1 VSSLKDTRSPESRVR
16 ERGKRTGMLAL
27 AILAGINL
35 LNYLDRYV
43 VSALLPDLKR
53 APMHLSDFELGTLM
67 SGFLIVYMLTA
78 PLFGRLGDRGSRP
91 KPIAIGVFIW
101 SLATGLSGLA
111 RNYLQLLA
119 ARAVVGIGEAAYGTI
134 APALLAD
141 FFGRRTRG
149 RAFAIFNMAIPVGA
163 ALGYVVGGVVR
174 QHYGWHA
181 AFYVA
186 GIPGVVL
193 ALWILRLPDPPR
205 GAKEESDGEG
215 ESQSDERPRRA
226 RRKATSGRTGVRP
239 GQIAEQGQRSE
250 MRGPGALPPGTPTGT
265 APTQAGSWAV
275 YLRLLRQVP
284 YMLTVLGYAAYT
296 FALGGLAFWMPYFLE
311 QVRGIPAVQ
320 ASAGFGE
327 IVVLTGFIGTFV
339 GGWLGDYWL
348 RYSRQ
353 AYLWM
358 SGWVTLLAVPAAYL
372 ALAAAA
378 PKVFYP
384 ALIVAELL
392 LFMSTGPINTA
403 IVNLV
408 RPTERA
414 SAVALSILTIHLL
427 GDVLSPSIIGKLSD
441 LYSLGAAVMVVPGA
455 VAICAVLW
463 LVAARAGSQRV
474 TKARSIT

>member
-1 VSSLKDTRSPESRVR
+1 MSRRALPLAVPGSGAPGSPEGGVR
-16 ERGKRTGMLAL
+16 ELGTRTGVLAL

-43 VSALLPDLKR
+43 VSALLPDLKG
-53 APMHLSDFELGTLM
+53 APLHLSDFQCGTLM
-67 SGFLIVYMLTA
+67 SGFLIVYMLAA

-91 KPIAIGVFIW
+91 RPIAIGVFLW
-101 SLATGLSGLA
+101 SLATGISGLA
-111 RNYLQLLA
+111 RSYVQLLA
-119 ARAVVGIGEAAYGTI
+119 ARAIVGIGEAAYGTI
-134 APALLAD
+134 APSLLAD
-141 FFGRRTRG
+141 FFPRRTRG
-149 RAFAIFNMAIPVGA
+149 RAFAVFNMAIPVGA
-163 ALGYVVGGVVR
+163 ALGYIVGGVVR
-174 QHYGWHA
+174 QHFSWRA

-186 GIPGVVL
+186 GVPGVIL

-205 GAKEESDGEG
+205 GAREEDDTAGSSATGA
-215 ESQSDERPRRA
+215 QS
-226 RRKATSGRTGVRP
+226 GV
-239 GQIAEQGQRSE
+239 E
-250 MRGPGALPPGTPTGT
+250 
-265 APTQAGSWAV
+265 AGSWAV
-275 YLRLLRQVP
+275 YLLLLRQGR

-296 FALGGLAFWMPYFLE
+296 FALGGLAFWMPTFLE
-311 QVRGIPAVQ
+311 RVRGIPAVQ

-327 IVVLTGFIGTFV
+327 IVVLTGFVGTFV

-358 SGWVTLLAVPAAYL
+358 SGWVTLLAVPAVYL
-372 ALAAAA
+372 ALAAGA
-378 PKVFYP
+378 PSVFYP

-408 RPTERA
+408 SPLERA

-441 LYSLGAAVMVVPGA
+441 VSSLGSAVMVVPFA

-463 LVAARAGSQRV
+463 LVAARTGGTPAATV
-474 TKARSIT
+474 T

>member
-1 VSSLKDTRSPESRVR
+1 VSGGLSGGDGSR
-16 ERGKRTGMLAL
+16 RTGMMAL
-27 AILAGINL
+27 AILSGINL

-43 VSALLPDLKR
+43 VSAVLPDLKNG
-53 APMHLSDFELGTLM
+53 PLHLSGFQLGSLM

-78 PLFGRLGDRGSRP
+78 PLFGRLGDSSSRP

-119 ARAVVGIGEAAYGTI
+119 ARAVVGIGEAAYATI
-134 APALLAD
+134 APSLLAD
-141 FFGRRTRG
+141 FFERRTRG

-163 ALGYVVGGVVR
+163 ALGYVVGGIVR
-174 QHYGWHA
+174 ARFSWHA

-193 ALWILRLPDPPR
+193 AAWILRLPDPPR
-205 GAKEESDGEG
+205 GAKEEGEHAA
-215 ESQSDERPRRA
+215 ETST
-226 RRKATSGRTGVRP
+226 AT
-239 GQIAEQGQRSE
+239 
-250 MRGPGALPPGTPTGT
+250 LPPAEGGT
-265 APTQAGSWAV
+265 WAV
-275 YLRLLRQVP
+275 YLRLLRQAP
-284 YMLTVLGYAAYT
+284 YTITVLGYAAYT

-311 QVRGIPAVQ
+311 QVRGVPAVK

-327 IVVLTGFIGTFV
+327 IVVLTGFAGTFI

-358 SGWVTLLAVPAAYL
+358 SGWVTLLAVPVTWL
-372 ALAAAA
+372 ALSA
-378 PKVFYP
+378 PAPHVFYP
-384 ALIVAELL
+384 ALIAAELL

-427 GDVLSPSIIGKLSD
+427 GDVLSPSLIGELSD
-441 LYSLGAAVMVVPGA
+441 LYSLGTAVLIVPGA
-455 VAICAVLW
+455 VAIGAVLW
-463 LVAARAGSQRV
+463 LVAARVGDQRL
-474 TKARSIT
+474 TNARSIT

>member
-1 VSSLKDTRSPESRVR
+1 VSLALNGGGSPPDTTVR
-16 ERGKRTGMLAL
+16 ERGQRTGMLAL

-53 APMHLSDFELGTLM
+53 APMHLSDFQLGTLM
-67 SGFLIVYMLTA
+67 SGFLIVYMLIA

-101 SLATGLSGLA
+101 SLATGISGFA

-134 APALLAD
+134 APSLLAD

-149 RAFAIFNMAIPVGA
+149 RAFAVFNMAIPVGA

-174 QHYGWHA
+174 EHFGWRA

-186 GIPGVVL
+186 GVPGIVL

-205 GAKEESDGEG
+205 GSKEESG
-215 ESQSDERPRRA
+215 
-226 RRKATSGRTGVRP
+226 
-239 GQIAEQGQRSE
+239 
-250 MRGPGALPPGTPTGT
+250 GAASPIRGTPRGG
-265 APTQAGSWAV
+265 QAGSWAV
-275 YLRLLRQVP
+275 YLRLLRQRP

-296 FALGGLAFWMPYFLE
+296 FALGGLAFWMPTFLE
-311 QVRGIPAVQ
+311 RVRGISAVQ

-327 IVVLTGFIGTFV
+327 IVVLTGFVGTFV

-358 SGWVTLLAVPAAYL
+358 SGWATLLAVPAAYL
-372 ALAAAA
+372 ALAAGA

-384 ALIVAELL
+384 ALVVAELL

-408 RPTERA
+408 SPMERA

-427 GDVLSPSIIGKLSD
+427 GDVLSPAIIGKLSD
-441 LYSLGAAVMVVPGA
+441 LSSLAAAVMIVPAA
-455 VAICAVLW
+455 VAVCAALW
-463 LVAARAGSQRV
+463 LVAARAGAAPSAAV
-474 TKARSIT
+474 S